1 MKFKFK
7 ILMILI
13 SKWSFTIEADDI
25 LILKTNKI
33 ISGMISRKER
43 MKK

>member
-1 MKFKFK
+1 MNFKSK

-25 LILKTNKI
+25 NFKNRQNT
-33 ISGMISRKER
+33 SGIISRKER